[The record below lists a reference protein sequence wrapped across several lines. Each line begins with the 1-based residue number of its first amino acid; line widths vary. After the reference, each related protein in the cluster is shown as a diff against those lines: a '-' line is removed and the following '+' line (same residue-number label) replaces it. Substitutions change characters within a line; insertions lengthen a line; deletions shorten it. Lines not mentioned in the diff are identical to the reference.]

1 MMASSQTANQ
11 GLLNEMIML
20 IPNFL
25 KMLYRSM
32 GDKRVSKK
40 EKALLGLVIAYVL
53 NPFDFLPDLVPFLG
67 QADDLF
73 LLALVLNNLL
83 SSVDQTILEEHW
95 PGRGRIL
102 AFTKKTLGAAVGL
115 IPGGTVSKLRRLSR
129 LK

>member
-1 MMASSQTANQ
+1 MASSQAANR

-25 KMLYRSM
+25 KMLYRLM

-95 PGRGRIL
+95 SGRGRIL
-102 AFTKKTLGAAVGL
+102 AFTQKSLSAAVDL
-115 IPGGTVSKLRRLSR
+115 IPGGMASKLRRLSR
-129 LK
+129 YK